1 MSCDP
6 NKEAILEQM
15 YENWYDHYKDEGY
28 IGNQLTILAH
38 DAAIQQY
45 ESGDYYEGDYDVEED

>member
-45 ESGDYYEGDYDVEED
+45 ESGDYYEGDYDG